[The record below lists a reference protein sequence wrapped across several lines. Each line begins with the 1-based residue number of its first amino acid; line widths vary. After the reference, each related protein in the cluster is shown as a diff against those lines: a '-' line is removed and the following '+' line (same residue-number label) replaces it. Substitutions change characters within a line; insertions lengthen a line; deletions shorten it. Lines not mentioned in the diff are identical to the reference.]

1 MAELSKDTKA
11 VVEDALDAADRK
23 ALQQAAKAVGV
34 KANGTSVSI
43 IAQLKAWLTT
53 TAAPD
58 ASAPPPPAA
67 AAPAAT
73 PVVVAN
79 QPRSPASTTA
89 TDTPEA
95 ATPASRVGRAEF
107 LSAVLWG
114 T

>member
-23 ALQQAAKAVGV
+23 SLQQAAKAVGV

-58 ASAPPPPAA
+58 ASAPP
-67 AAPAAT
+67 AAPASRA
-73 PVVVAN
+73 
-79 QPRSPASTTA
+79 RSGAPA
-89 TDTPEA
+89 
-95 ATPASRVGRAEF
+95 AEHVQ
-107 LSAVLWG
+107 LK

>member
-58 ASAPPPPAA
+58 ASAPP
-67 AAPAAT
+67 AAPASRARSGA
-73 PVVVAN
+73 PAAEHVHSSVGIV
-79 QPRSPASTTA
+79 PRSIYGVFLLCASA
-89 TDTPEA
+89 GA
-95 ATPASRVGRAEF
+95 AGVTW
-107 LSAVLWG
+107 SA
-114 T
+114 